1 MPRVAQFDQFSVG
14 IGNVGRDFL
23 CCLKSEFWIYD
34 DALEVA
40 YDFVDNILR
49 CVSVGR
55 AVEEVRVRVAADG
68 MCFRPPFSHGCETAA
83 IHVWLG
89 DENDR
94 RYLDPLDIE
103 QFPSEADIVT
113 GVGRFRF
120 RDNAIWRCSG
130 FDCSI
135 GKHLGFRLRPFAS
148 GEISLRSTEK
158 NERCPF
164 LERELRAMICDT
176 EVVTSEAQNQVR
188 LFQRLID
195 LMKIPQ
201 DLGEYDFFVGG
212 HRFAV
217 EGRFSIQ

>member
-1 MPRVAQFDQFSVG
+1 MARVSQFDQFRVG

-23 CCLKSEFWIYD
+23 CRLKSEFWIFD

-40 YDFVDNILR
+40 YDFVDDILR

-55 AVEEVRVRVAADG
+55 AMEEVRFGVAADG

-83 IHVWLG
+83 IHVRLG
-89 DENDR
+89 DDNDGL
-94 RYLDPLDIE
+94 YLDPSGVE
-103 QFPSEADIVT
+103 QFPSETDIVT
-113 GVGRFRF
+113 GVGRFWF
-120 RDNAIWRCSG
+120 GDNAIWRCSG

-148 GEISLRSTEK
+148 GEISLRSAEK

-164 LERELRAMICDT
+164 LESELRAMICDT

-195 LMKIPQ
+195 LVKIPQ
-201 DLGEYDFFVGG
+201 DLGECDFFVGG
-212 HRFAV
+212 HGFAV
-217 EGRFSIQ
+217 EGRFSLQ